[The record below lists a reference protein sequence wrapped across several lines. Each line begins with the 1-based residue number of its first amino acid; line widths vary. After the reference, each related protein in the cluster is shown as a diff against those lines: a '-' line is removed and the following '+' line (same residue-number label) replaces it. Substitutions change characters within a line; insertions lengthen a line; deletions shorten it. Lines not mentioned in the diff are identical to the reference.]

1 MKSLIAWLLI
11 ILAAAAVAGGGYWMG
26 RRGAPGAKS
35 EEPAETKT
43 EEKPTATVSVVPVR
57 RATISEQITAYGSI
71 VAPPNET
78 RVVSV
83 PFESRVTKVLVAPGQ
98 TVAAG
103 QPLIE
108 VEGSAATVLMLQEA
122 SNAVAAA
129 ERDYQ
134 LVKQRYDQKL
144 ATNADLNTVENALR
158 IAQGRLQALEQGGAG
173 GPRQLKA
180 DARGVVSKVDVQL
193 GQVVPIGGPLVEIA
207 SEDRIEAK
215 VGVQAQD
222 ISYLKPGQPVR
233 LWRDQDTGGEAIEGT
248 IRLIGQRVDPTTR
261 LTDVM
266 VLLPPGVRLLLDSFV
281 VAKMPRIS
289 ATGLVVVREAVLP
302 GEDGSTLFTV
312 KDGKAV
318 KHKVKVGIENDEQ
331 VQIIADDVAEGDLAV
346 VVGNYELEDGM
357 AVKVQETLTPP
368 ATTEPAST
376 QPAETQPAGG
386 PKAETQPSETQPART
401 QPAGTQPSS
410 ALQEPRRREDG
421 GRVRPPYMSGDCRF
435 AFGFRHSD
443 LIRVSGIRISDFR
456 LAVSQSRGRAASVYD
471 FGAVKDDWAAEG
483 RA

>member
-1 MKSLIAWLLI
+1 
-11 ILAAAAVAGGGYWMG
+11 
-26 RRGAPGAKS
+26 
-35 EEPAETKT
+35 
-43 EEKPTATVSVVPVR
+43 
-57 RATISEQITAYGSI
+57 
-71 VAPPNET
+71 
-78 RVVSV
+78 
-83 PFESRVTKVLVAPGQ
+83 
-98 TVAAG
+98 
-103 QPLIE
+103 
-108 VEGSAATVLMLQEA
+108 
-122 SNAVAAA
+122 
-129 ERDYQ
+129 
-134 LVKQRYDQKL
+134 
-144 ATNADLNTVENALR
+144 
-158 IAQGRLQALEQGGAG
+158 
-173 GPRQLKA
+173 
-180 DARGVVSKVDVQL
+180 
-193 GQVVPIGGPLVEIA
+193 
-207 SEDRIEAK
+207 
-215 VGVQAQD
+215 
-222 ISYLKPGQPVR
+222 
-233 LWRDQDTGGEAIEGT
+233 
-248 IRLIGQRVDPTTR
+248 
-261 LTDVM
+261 M

-289 ATGLVVVREAVLP
+289 ATGLVVPREAVLP

-346 VVGNYELEDGM
+346 IVGNYELEDGM

-410 ALQEPRRREDG
+410 ALQEPRRREDAKADAKKSNGLSTKNTETTKSTEERRRRRASVRVFDFPLCALCGLCGLCDSPRAVVFHPIARPASAEDG

-443 LIRVSGIRISDFR
+443 LIRVSGIRISDFPTTSS
-456 LAVSQSRGRAASVYD
+456 LRA
-471 FGAVKDDWAAEG
+471 FAAIPVRAITEG